1 MKTKFL
7 ALSFAFAPLFNIPA
21 SAQTEVEALLYS
33 TMPSASIHRP
43 QMAMDGDEKT
53 YFKSYYGMGG
63 KDDFQILLSRPIPL
77 RSLRIVTGDNEKQ
90 NLLTNGAVETS
101 GDGTTFKR
109 AASFNK
115 AGIAEAAL
123 NEEPVMSLR
132 IRLAGRRGIPS
143 LLLREITLD
152 SPTKI
157 GRVLIGPGRGFA
169 DLSQAPDLA
178 DWSRRAEK
186 QVQEFWPDA
195 AALLYSD
202 GFIPPNKI
210 NMVYRT
216 GPGVTGVAAV
226 SGGEMEIN
234 SEWCRKQPND
244 TGLTVHEMAHVV
256 QAMSAYNPVWL
267 IEGIADYVRWV
278 KFEPQNHRPR
288 LNPQTASYRD
298 SYRTTATFLA
308 WCELNYDSRLVTKL
322 NHDVRFG
329 NYKEELWKKYCG
341 KDINALWAEFIEA
354 YKKDPAGVITP
365 PIALADRPRT
375 LPVVTE
381 GNGVLVDLK
390 NAFNGRGIVKDG
402 APFPA
407 NSGFDEGGAAFSS
420 QLLGTTLTWKNVPF
434 NIGAPDANNLISA
447 RGQSI
452 ALPEGKYASLWF
464 LGSGVGGSQKGQE
477 FLVTYSDGS
486 TQTLAQNLSDW
497 YLPQDFPGESRA
509 VKMDYRNMSNGA
521 RDPRSFYAYSY
532 GFALDAGKT
541 VQSLK
546 LPNNPAVKILA
557 VSLAK

>member
-1 MKTKFL
+1 MISRFL
-7 ALSFAFAPLFNIPA
+7 CSFALLAFFCAPTL
-21 SAQTEVEALLYS
+21 AQPEVEALLYS

-53 YFKSYYGMGG
+53 YFQSYYGMGG

-77 RSLRIVTGDNEKQ
+77 RSLHIVTGDEKNQ
-90 NLLTNGAVETS
+90 NLLTNAYVETS
-101 GDGTTFKR
+101 ADGTTFKR
-109 AASFNK
+109 AASFNET
-115 AGIAEAAL
+115 GVAEAAL
-123 NEEPVMSLR
+123 NEEPVISLR
-132 IRLAGRRGIPS
+132 VRLNGRRGIPS
-143 LLLREITLD
+143 LVLREITLD

-186 QVQEFWPDA
+186 QMQEFWPDA

-234 SEWCRKQPND
+234 SEWSRKQPND
-244 TGLTVHEMAHVV
+244 TGLAVHEMAHVI

-288 LNPQTASYRD
+288 LNVQTASYRD

-308 WCELNYDSRLVTKL
+308 WCEMNYDSRLVTKL

-329 NYKEELWKKYCG
+329 NYKDELFKKYCG
-341 KDINALWAEFIEA
+341 KDVNTLWAEFIEA
-354 YKKDPAGVITP
+354 YKKDPVNVITP

-375 LPVVTE
+375 LPQVAE
-381 GNGVLVDLK
+381 GNATPVDLK
-390 NAFNGRGIVKDG
+390 AAFNGLGIVKDG
-402 APFPA
+402 APFPIG
-407 NSGFDEGGAAFSS
+407 SGFDEGGAAFSA
-420 QLLGTTLTWKNVPF
+420 QLLGATLKWNNVPF
-434 NIGAPDANNLISA
+434 QFGVASENNLISCK
-447 RGQSI
+447 GQTLPI
-452 ALPEGKYASLWF
+452 AEGKYSSLWL
-464 LGSGVGGSQKGQE
+464 LGAAVGGSQKGQE
-477 FLVTYSDGS
+477 FLVTYTDGK
-486 TQTLAQNLSDW
+486 TQTLAQHFSDW
-497 YLPQDFPGESRA
+497 YLPRDFPGESRA
-509 VKMDYRNMSNGA
+509 LKMDYRNMSNGA

-532 GFALDAGKT
+532 GFALDTNKT

-546 LPNNPAVKILA
+546 LPDNPSIKILA
-557 VSLAK
+557 VTLAK